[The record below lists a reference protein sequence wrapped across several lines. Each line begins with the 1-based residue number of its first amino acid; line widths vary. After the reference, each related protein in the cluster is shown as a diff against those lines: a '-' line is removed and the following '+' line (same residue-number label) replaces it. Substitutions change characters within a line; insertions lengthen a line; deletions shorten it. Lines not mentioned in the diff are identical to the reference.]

1 MQSTASTFKTDQ
13 GVLAPNLQERSPV
26 QAEQNAR
33 DSLKPSSEIAYI
45 RMRNAF
51 IRWHVFG
58 CFAAAAEYANARTTW
73 ELALM
78 ERGDRG

>member
-1 MQSTASTFKTDQ
+1 MTALFSPAHQ
-13 GVLAPNLQERSPV
+13 GDTTPSVSHIAPQ
-26 QAEQNAR
+26 QAQAL
-33 DSLKPSSEIAYI
+33 DGVALKEPSDAAYI
-45 RMRNAF
+45 RMRDAF